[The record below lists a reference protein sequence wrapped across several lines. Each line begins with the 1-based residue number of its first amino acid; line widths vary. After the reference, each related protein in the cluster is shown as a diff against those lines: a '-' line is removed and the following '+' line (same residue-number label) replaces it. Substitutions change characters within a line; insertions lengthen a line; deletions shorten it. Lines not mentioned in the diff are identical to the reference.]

1 MALNSGNMNYDVV
14 SRPGCCD
21 CWVRLVL
28 RSKVVVSAL
37 GMGQVTYDHMKGNNN
52 PAIPAILGQRTR
64 VLIQYLR
71 SGEVVD
77 GKGKSPAVEGLTGAV
92 GEEGFRNLHVE
103 PIGCLPCQCQNASEE
118 GVWIHHISCCAIYTD
133 TIYHKTSLCDSDK
146 LSKLQT
152 ACIFQNQY
160 FFAPYITNWKL
171 QQLCVLH
178 DVGNAV
184 LSFIHLDILVTSSGY
199 WWR

>member
-1 MALNSGNMNYDVV
+1 MNYDVV

-103 PIGCLPCQCQNASEE
+103 PIGCLPCQCQNVMGFKNANILGTFNLAIDSPDLL
-118 GVWIHHISCCAIYTD
+118 VSVATFHIPCHPMIWKPKLCRLNPQFFVMNHTHKLA
-133 TIYHKTSLCDSDK
+133 KTS
-146 LSKLQT
+146 
-152 ACIFQNQY
+152 
-160 FFAPYITNWKL
+160 
-171 QQLCVLH
+171 
-178 DVGNAV
+178 
-184 LSFIHLDILVTSSGY
+184 
-199 WWR
+199 